1 MRNSSLA
8 ACVVAA
14 AILLAAPAATAL
26 NLSGV
31 LNTKK
36 GPKLEKLNSQEEREY
51 IEKNNFAN
59 NYTIKVTTKNQDRF
73 DRDGDGYLSGDELN
87 DYLRKYER

>member
-1 MRNSSLA
+1 MKRSLPV
-8 ACVVAA
+8 ACIVAA
-14 AILLAAPAATAL
+14 AMLAAPAVMAL

-31 LNTKK
+31 LNANK
-36 GPKLEKLNSQEEREY
+36 GPKLEKMSSQEEREY
-51 IEKNNFAN
+51 IERNNLSN